1 MYPLSTTVEE
11 CPRLLKSIRKTNTR
25 CDLLEFPP
33 FLQLSNDVE
42 TPENKSE
49 PLVIRLHKSMTGRI
63 CLLNMDGDRHI
74 VF

>member
-11 CPRLLKSIRKTNTR
+11 CPRLLKSIEKPTHVVIYWN
-25 CDLLEFPP
+25 FPP